1 MQHAILTLNVEL
13 KSMSNKFADFWLN
26 RYNHSNNKGVKY
38 MDLLEQKITTVKTRL
53 KKEFLADTRPWVVT
67 FSGGKD
73 STTVLQLVVE
83 MLLDLSAEEKDLK
96 KVYVVSSD
104 TGVEMP
110 IIEDYTTNKIG
121 KIENF
126 IKTSNINMQVNI
138 LKPKVTES
146 FWTLLLGKG
155 YPSPNQTFRWCTDRM
170 KIKPATNFLKSLT
183 EKNESILML
192 LGVRSDESQARA
204 ESIAKRDENHR
215 GFSKHGEIP
224 NAFVFSPVKDWT
236 NADVWTYLSK
246 HPAPWGEHTD
256 MTKLY
261 DKGSGE
267 ADCNIALNPEAASC
281 GKTRFGCW
289 VCTVVSKDKSMANM
303 LRNKGDEWMMPLN
316 SFRNKLEE
324 YRYDHSK
331 RQPRRRNGQK
341 SVGPFLLSVRKELL
355 KELLSIEKKLIDLGK
370 MGSKKLISDEEIA
383 QIQLEWLHDGDF
395 FETAIT
401 MAQDV
406 NRLIDYTSVKSF
418 DEKERNYIDALCEE
432 NEIPTKLIEDLM
444 QKEHSYRH
452 QIKRTKIFTEMEN
465 LVENFSNGVVNE
477 I

>member
-1 MQHAILTLNVEL
+1 MQTLE
-13 KSMSNKFADFWLN
+13 
-26 RYNHSNNKGVKY
+26 
-38 MDLLEQKITTVKTRL
+38 EKIETVRSRL
-53 KKEFLADTRPWVVT
+53 KTEYLADSRPWVVT

-73 STTVLQLVVE
+73 STTVLQLVME
-83 MLLDLSAEEKDLK
+83 MLLELRKEGKDDK
-96 KVYVVSSD
+96 RVYVVSSD

-110 IIEDYTTNKIG
+110 IIEDYTTNKLTQ
-121 KIENF
+121 IENF
-126 IKTSNINMQVNI
+126 INQENLNMEVNL

-170 KIKPATNFLKSLT
+170 KIKPATHFLKSLT

-224 NAFVFSPVKDWT
+224 NAFVFSPVKDWS

-246 HPAPWGEHTD
+246 YPAPWGEHQD
-256 MTKLY
+256 MMKLY

-289 VCTVVSKDKSMANM
+289 VCTVVSQDKSMANM
-303 LRNKGDEWMMPLN
+303 LRNDEDFWMKPLHE
-316 SFRNKLEE
+316 FRNKLER
-324 YRYDHSK
+324 YRYDHTK
-331 RQPRRRNGQK
+331 RQSRRRNGQK

-355 KELLSIEKKLIDLGK
+355 EELLDIEKKLIALGK
-370 MGSKKLISDEEIA
+370 MGSKKLISDEEIE
-383 QIQLEWLHDGDF
+383 QIQEEWLHDGDF
-395 FETAIT
+395 FESAIT
-401 MAQDV
+401 MAHNV
-406 NRLIDYTSVKSF
+406 GRFIEYKSVKSF
-418 DEKERNYIDALCEE
+418 NEEERSFIEKECSADTLPIQ
-432 NEIPTKLIEDLM
+432 IPIKLIEDLM
-444 QKEHSYRH
+444 QTEHNYRH
-452 QIKRTKIFTEMEN
+452 QLRRSKIFTEMEN
-465 LVENFSNGVVNE
+465 LVENFANGVVNE

>member
-1 MQHAILTLNVEL
+1 
-13 KSMSNKFADFWLN
+13 MS
-26 RYNHSNNKGVKY
+26 
-38 MDLLEQKITTVKTRL
+38 KIEEKIQLVIARL
-53 KKEFLADTRPWVVT
+53 KKEYLADSRPWVVT

-73 STTVLQLVVE
+73 STTVLQLVTE
-83 MLLDLSAEEKDLK
+83 MLLELRKENKDTK
-96 KVYVVSSD
+96 RVYIVSSD

-110 IIEDYTTNKIG
+110 IIEDYTTNKLTQID
-121 KIENF
+121 NF
-126 IKTSNINMQVNI
+126 IQKEKLNMDVNL
-138 LKPKVTES
+138 LKPKVNEG
-146 FWTLLLGKG
+146 FWNLLLGKG

-170 KIKPATNFLKSLT
+170 KIKPATLFLKSLT
-183 EKNESILML
+183 NKNESILML

-204 ESIAKRDENHR
+204 ASIEKRDENHR

-246 HPAPWGEHTD
+246 YPAPWGEHND
-256 MTKLY
+256 MMKLY

-316 SFRNKLEE
+316 GFRNKLEE

-355 KELLSIEKKLIDLGK
+355 EELLTIEKQLIDMGK
-370 MGSKKLISDEEIA
+370 MGSKKLISDDEIA
-383 QIQLEWLHDGDF
+383 QIQREWLHDGDF
-395 FETAIT
+395 FESAIK
-401 MAQDV
+401 MAKKV
-406 NRLIDYTSVKSF
+406 GRLVDYQSIKSF
-418 DEKERNYIDALCEE
+418 NDEERQYIEGVCD
-432 NEIPTKLIEDLM
+432 NNGIPVKLIEDLM

-452 QIKRTKIFTEMEN
+452 QLKRTKIFTEMEN
-465 LVENFSNGVVNE
+465 LVENFANGVVNE